1 MGETYDYS
9 RQRLADFFA
18 ARLKARRAETN
29 DPKPTKRD
37 SRRTTLPHT
46 EQNPAHT
53 AKNADSSTKEPS
65 LSEQKR
71 HPITGLGSSD

>member
-18 ARLKARRAETN
+18 ARLKARRAEKN
-29 DPKPTKRD
+29 DPQPTKRD
-37 SRRTTLPHT
+37 SSPTTLPHS
-46 EQNPAHT
+46 EENPAHT
-53 AKNADSSTKEPS
+53 ANNADSNTREAS

-71 HPITGLGSSD
+71 HAISGLGSSD